1 MRLIMIGRIYLLKS
15 SEAER
20 CILPDDAHQKPPA
33 RADCAKTAPKSNSA
47 QSEHLAGQ
55 QEYHAYISVLLR
67 KGAFKVF
74 RFQSAPRRRPLAF
87 AHAQNALFHLPVS
100 KTPLQACMHPKRLSC
115 SPEPKATPCDY
126 LHPGRSFALAE
137 PKATLCV
144 VLYPNRPLELACAQ
158 SPFMPSR
165 VQSSTSRLLESKAPL
180 HDYSHPKPLM
190 SSRVQRSPSCPP
202 ESKAP
207 LVFAQILTR
216 I

>member
-1 MRLIMIGRIYLLKS
+1 MRQN
-15 SEAER
+15 AA
-20 CILPDDAHQKPPA
+20 ILPDGAHRKPPA

-74 RFQSAPRRRPLAF
+74 RFQSAPHRRPLAF

-115 SPEPKATPCDY
+115 SPEPKATPCV
-126 LHPGRSFALAE
+126 G
-137 PKATLCV
+137 
-144 VLYPNRPLELACAQ
+144 LYPNRPLEPACAQ
-158 SPFMPSR
+158 SPSCPP
-165 VQSSTSRLLESKAPL
+165 ESKAALRGCLNPRPPL